1 MQEIDRQKNDNVQP
15 ISFSNL
21 LWLFFDAILR
31 FVKHTIRFFYSN
43 WIFLMIFFAAGIVS
57 GVIISKLSKPVYST
71 TILVKYTEL
80 NANTFGRMLD
90 DLDKLSSTGSS
101 AELAKSLNISE
112 KYSREFVSFSGRNM
126 QGIDLSRD
134 TSTLNSGTFLI
145 ELEIRNNRNIDTLEY
160 ALLNYFNNNSFLK
173 KLKDDQIEL
182 KKVRLLFLNSELQKL
197 DSLKKEYNA
206 FLSSEK
212 GSTFYNNAFNPV
224 DIYKQSSE
232 YYDEKTSLE
241 EWLRQSKESILKI
254 DKAKPTEVPQSMN
267 LTKYA
272 LLFGLIFFLVGCLF
286 AAFKSVITA
295 S

>member
-1 MQEIDRQKNDNVQP
+1 
-15 ISFSNL
+15 
-21 LWLFFDAILR
+21 
-31 FVKHTIRFFYSN
+31 
-43 WIFLMIFFAAGIVS
+43 
-57 GVIISKLSKPVYST
+57 
-71 TILVKYTEL
+71 
-80 NANTFGRMLD
+80 MLD